1 MFKAYNASSH
11 PLSSEDIG
19 GLVVAIVELRCLDVG
34 GGQSTFS
41 RVGFRPVPALC
52 FHRDVVT
59 WT

>member
-19 GLVVAIVELRCLDVG
+19 GLVVAIIELCCLEVG

-41 RVGFRPVPALC
+41 RVGFCHVPASC

-59 WT
+59 WS